1 MMTMAKQA
9 HLETGKQGG
18 SKNEGLKSLSSQ
30 QDRPDRKVH
39 VFQLKKE
46 KSKAQCR
53 AQTERREADQKRRGG
68 EEGVYEAGPSLV
80 LGEGEHVKSSVRLRG
95 HAWDTHAFSRGS
107 F

>member
-18 SKNEGLKSLSSQ
+18 SKNEGLKSPSSQ

-39 VFQLKKE
+39 VFQLQKE

-53 AQTERREADQKRRGG
+53 AHTERREADQKRRGR
-68 EEGVYEAGPSLV
+68 EEGCMRQGHPL
-80 LGEGEHVKSSVRLRG
+80 SSG
-95 HAWDTHAFSRGS
+95 RGS
-107 F
+107 VSRAAFA